1 MLLLGHIGY
10 TVGAVATLEGA
21 ARGRLSVDYRAVAVM
36 SLAPDI
42 IDRGLFVFALPSAM
56 GGRLV
61 AHTLLFQAI
70 LFSALVLVNPRFW
83 IYGAASAFH
92 LILDTTHPS
101 VAWAHHVLWPFLG
114 ADWKAVDIA
123 PGLAKDLGSYSDW
136 TVARAQTVLAPYQAD
151 DWLAWALELGGALV
165 LAWFVYRRRLYR
177 VPRLREFL
185 VKGSA

>member
-1 MLLLGHIGY
+1 M
-10 TVGAVATLEGA
+10 
-21 ARGRLSVDYRAVAVM
+21 DFRAVAVM

-61 AHTLLFQAI
+61 AHTLLFQTI
-70 LFSALVLVNPRFW
+70 LFLALIVVNLRFW

-92 LILDTTHPS
+92 LILDSIHPS

-123 PGLAKDLGSYSDW
+123 PGLAKDLGSYSHW
-136 TVARAQTVLAPYQAD
+136 MVARAQTVLTPYQAAGL
-151 DWLAWALELGGALV
+151 WAWVLELGGALV
-165 LAWFVYRRRLYR
+165 LVWFVYQRHLYR